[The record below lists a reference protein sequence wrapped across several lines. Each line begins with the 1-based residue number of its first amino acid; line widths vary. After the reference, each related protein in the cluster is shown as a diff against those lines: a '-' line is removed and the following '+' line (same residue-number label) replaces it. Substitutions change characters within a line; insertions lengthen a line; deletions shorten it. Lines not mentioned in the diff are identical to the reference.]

1 MQLSNS
7 TLFFKYINS
16 VIINKYFHLLMS
28 VLSAKQMKEKS
39 MKKSMQS
46 LEFVYHYNHLHM
58 LKRLLTQTRA
68 CYFFL
73 SGLIFMLNLQNTEVY
88 SCRYICYN
96 TIIRNEHFVSILFWQ
111 HMAKLTQYKIT
122 KLLLIIAFNIMA
134 HGISLLL
141 AIALAGS

>member
-1 MQLSNS
+1 MRK
-7 TLFFKYINS
+7 KYAIFRICIPLQS
-16 VIINKYFHLLMS
+16 PTYVKTTFD
-28 VLSAKQMKEKS
+28 ADKS
-39 MKKSMQS
+39 M
-46 LEFVYHYNHLHM
+46 
-58 LKRLLTQTRA
+58 LL
-68 CYFFL
+68 FL

-96 TIIRNEHFVSILFWQ
+96 TISRNEHFVSILYWQ

-134 HGISLLL
+134 HGIRLLL